1 MKCADADFVV
11 EREKGG
17 GAAGARSERG
27 GEGPAIF
34 EVARPHVQ
42 VIEGLGA
49 GIEIEPM
56 RGQFAEI
63 SPEAVGSPMARFEF
77 HCCINN
83 TNTAIR

>member
-17 GAAGARSERG
+17 GAVGGRSERG
-27 GEGPAIF
+27 GEGPAVF

-56 RGQFAEI
+56 RGQGCAN
-63 SPEAVGSPMARFEF
+63 AVQPLAGGAGGR
-77 HCCINN
+77 
-83 TNTAIR
+83 A